1 MDKRTRDKFKNLL
14 LTEREK
20 ITGEISRLSED
31 TLSSSQ
37 RDSSGDLSGYA
48 LHMADVGTDTFQR
61 DIQLGLVSKE
71 QDILYK
77 VDEALRRIEDGT
89 YGKCESCGEPIKESR
104 LKAVPFATLCVPCQE
119 KDEAVGK
126 R

>member
-1 MDKRTRDKFKNLL
+1 MDRKTRKKFKELL
-14 LTEREK
+14 LLEREK
-20 ITGEISRLSED
+20 VTGEIWRLSED

-48 LHMADVGTDTFQR
+48 MHLADMGSDTYQR

-71 QDILYK
+71 QETLYK
-77 VDEALRRIEDGT
+77 IEEALKMIEDGT
-89 YGKCESCGEPIKESR
+89 YGKCQICGKPIKESR
-104 LKAVPFATLCVPCQE
+104 LKAVPFAKLCVPCQE
-119 KDEAVGK
+119 KEEAVGK